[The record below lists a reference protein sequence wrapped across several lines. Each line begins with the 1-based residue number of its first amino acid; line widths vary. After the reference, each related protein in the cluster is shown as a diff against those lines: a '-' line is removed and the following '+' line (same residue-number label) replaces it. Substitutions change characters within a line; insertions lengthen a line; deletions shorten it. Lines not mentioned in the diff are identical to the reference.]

1 MIPKKQKTNESNT
14 TSSNM
19 EQWYSLQR
27 KATQG
32 YSNVPT
38 KAHKHTQGRNK
49 GFVTSNGMFLDRK
62 EAAKLAYEMGQISEP
77 VDELKSEHIY

>member
-1 MIPKKQKTNESNT
+1 MKVIQQAAIWNNGIIYKGKRHKDICMNAPKHLNI
-14 TSSNM
+14 
-19 EQWYSLQR
+19 R
-27 KATQG
+27 KG
-32 YSNVPT
+32 
-38 KAHKHTQGRNK
+38 GIE